1 MIRYGGAAGCSFLLF
16 LLAAPILKTT
26 EKHRKRKE
34 KTMKR
39 RRTTV
44 DHGMDWATEAIYQM
58 GPCIVKYTQTEE
70 TEEDIETE
78 LTGARGFVIVHTTE
92 DVFQRVN
99 DNPYDALMGMYFFP
113 YRDEMADV
121 ERTTDEELFGQF
133 THTGICWPTPYG
145 RILEVVADGIRYG
158 LVWDDD
164 PGRLKW
170 GVKMQMRV
178 IGIQARN
185 FARLYTSRRI
195 PSTTSGILLTSLLI
209 ITRGRTKESTPSH
222 TRWGM
227 SRRQIWPA
235 TT

>member
-1 MIRYGGAAGCSFLLF
+1 
-16 LLAAPILKTT
+16 
-26 EKHRKRKE
+26 
-34 KTMKR
+34 MKR

-44 DHGMDWATEAIYQM
+44 DNGMDWATEAIYQM

-99 DNPYDALMGMYFFP
+99 DNPYDALMAMYFFP

-121 ERTTDEELFGQF
+121 ERTPDEELFGQF

-145 RILEVVADGIRYG
+145 RILEVIADGIRYG

-185 FARLYTSRRI
+185 FARLYT
-195 PSTTSGILLTSLLI
+195 GYILEYLNGKREDPKHHIRDI
-209 ITRGRTKESTPSH
+209 IDIVIDHYKGKDKGKPAKPYQVGYVAAADLVRNDIIIGALKAAGRLK
-222 TRWGM
+222 
-227 SRRQIWPA
+227 
-235 TT
+235 

>member
-1 MIRYGGAAGCSFLLF
+1 
-16 LLAAPILKTT
+16 
-26 EKHRKRKE
+26 
-34 KTMKR
+34 MKR

-44 DHGMDWATEAIYQM
+44 DRGMDWATEAIYQM

-99 DNPYDALMGMYFFP
+99 DNPYDALMEMYFFP

-121 ERTTDEELFGQF
+121 KGTPPEELFKVY
-133 THTGICWPTPYG
+133 THTGICTPTLYG
-145 RILEVVADGIRYG
+145 KILEVVADGIRYG

-164 PGRLKW
+164 HERQKW

-178 IGIQARN
+178 IEIQAHN
-185 FARLYTSRRI
+185 FARFYRQYI
-195 PSTTSGILLTSLLI
+195 PEYLDGKRDDPKHHIRDI
-209 ITRGRTKESTPSH
+209 IDIVIDHYKGKNKGKRARPNQIGYIAAAELARDEEIIAKLRAAGRL
-222 TRWGM
+222 G
-227 SRRQIWPA
+227 
-235 TT
+235 